1 MSTPF
6 TLVFTMIFSSILLC
20 EIITLG
26 SVLGGLMLVG
36 GLYSV
41 LWGKR
46 KEEKMNDENSLKP
59 EVDKESL
66 EMKQVVAVETKGPLF
81 V

>member
-1 MSTPF
+1 M
-6 TLVFTMIFSSILLC
+6 C
-20 EIITLG
+20 C

-46 KEEKMNDENSLKP
+46 KEEKMNDENSLKA
-59 EVDKESL
+59 EADTECL
-66 EMKQVVAVETKGPLF
+66 ELKQAVQAETKGPLL

>member
-1 MSTPF
+1 M
-6 TLVFTMIFSSILLC
+6 C
-20 EIITLG
+20 C

-46 KEEKMNDENSLKP
+46 KEEKMNDENSLKA
-59 EVDKESL
+59 EAEADRECL
-66 EMKQVVAVETKGPLF
+66 ELKQAVQAEPKGPLL